1 MINREKAIE
10 LFEENTS
17 GKCREIIGLI
27 GWDGVEL
34 YIWDDG
40 TYGTRM
46 IGSFSEHES
55 EMAATLD
62 LSPHCFRDLYSE
74 YDYWDEEE
82 DKPKNDLPDED
93 IYCLYDW
100 IIEDLMYWA
109 RAADKED
116 VRFQKELECFH
127 DESLYDEEF

>member
-1 MINREKAIE
+1 MMNREKAIE
-10 LFEENTS
+10 MFEENTFLN
-17 GKCREIIGLI
+17 KREIIDLI
-27 GWDGVEL
+27 GWEGVEL

-82 DKPKNDLPDED
+82 DKPKSDLPEED
-93 IYCLYDW
+93 IDCLYDW
-100 IIEDLMYWA
+100 IIEYLMYWA
-109 RAADKED
+109 KSADREYA
-116 VRFQKELECFH
+116 RTQKELEYFH
-127 DESLYDEEF
+127 NEILCDEEF